1 MHMGPRV
8 KTGRH
13 GVAKSKSSTLR
24 VGTWPTSL
32 VGSWQVMHKEGY
44 LLLYSSQ
51 RSLLSRSHGVPSTL

>member
-13 GVAKSKSSTLR
+13 GVAKSSILR

-44 LLLYSSQ
+44 LLLHFSQ